1 MKLILNSSFKIH
13 PFKSILYINNIE
25 MSIQSEIE
33 NMYQKRYDRR
43 EIKKPPSDNTIYQHT
58 NNITKLHTA
67 ITGNTPTLFGQ
78 MSWLDQKSAIDLLK
92 VVKDL
97 PGRKGNKL
105 GIAAQRQY
113 LTSILVAI
121 RVMDFYK
128 GQETPL
134 FKEISDLLQKPL
146 KDEIEA
152 YRDQLKEET
161 AESLP
166 EHSEVMKLTE
176 NFIDGPSED
185 IDMKIL
191 LRIYTI
197 YPIRLEAADLVFVK
211 GKSNY
216 DKLKKEGLSKNYLV
230 KSKDWF
236 FSFSDYKTSDKYGT
250 QEISI
255 KDTKLKKLL
264 NQKTK
269 EIGSDIELFPTIS
282 RNLLSKRITEFFLK
296 NNIPNVSPTT
306 LAKVIETHAYKS
318 MPEEVRDKMKSL
330 AEFRRHSLDT
340 QAKFYVH

>member
-1 MKLILNSSFKIH
+1 MT
-13 PFKSILYINNIE
+13 
-25 MSIQSEIE
+25 IQTEIE
-33 NMYQKRYDRR
+33 QMYEKRYERR
-43 EIKKPPSDNTIYQHT
+43 EIKKPPSDNTVYQHT

-67 ITGNTPTLFGQ
+67 ITGNNPQLFGN
-78 MSWLDQKSAIDLLK
+78 MKWLDEKSALDLLK
-92 VVKDL
+92 IVKGL
-97 PGRKGNKL
+97 PGRKGNTL

-134 FKEISDLLQKPL
+134 FKDISDLLQKPL

-152 YRDQLKEET
+152 YREELKKET

-176 NFIDGPSED
+176 DFITGPSED
-185 IDMKIL
+185 LDLKIL

-197 YPIRLEAADLVFVK
+197 YPIRLEAADLIFVK
-211 GKSNY
+211 GKRNY
-216 DKLKKEGLSKNYLV
+216 DKLKKDGLTKNYLV
-230 KSKDWF
+230 KYSKELF

-250 QEISI
+250 VTI
-255 KDTKLKKLL
+255 KITDNKLKKLL
-264 NQKTK
+264 IEKTK
-269 EIGSDIELFPTIS
+269 EIGSDIELFPGIS
-282 RNLLSKRITEFFLK
+282 RNLLSKKITDFFVK

-306 LAKVIETHAYKS
+306 LAKVIETHAYRSIPDDVK
-318 MPEEVRDKMKSL
+318 DKMKTL